1 MEASEFN
8 ATIRQIRDGVNEAR
22 LQAWL
27 GEMTEEQRCITA
39 LTIDRFD
46 LIPASR
52 GNPIEAWFSLDANK
66 KRGIC
71 SAHGWSPFWAQ
82 TLVDTESLKRTL
94 DFANIPPSITPRG
107 DGLADQVERVRFLA
121 EQRDLLRLW
130 VGQYGD
136 HESECAARRGG
147 KCDCGWD
154 GVCDELRNIPFMDQ
168 HG

>member
-1 MEASEFN
+1 MEAYEFN
-8 ATIRQIRDGVNEAR
+8 TTLRQIRDNVDEAK
-22 LQAWL
+22 LLAWM

-46 LIPASR
+46 LIPENR
-52 GNPIEAWFSLDANK
+52 GTPIEAWFSLDANK
-66 KRGIC
+66 QRGIC

-82 TLVDTESLKRTL
+82 TLVDTTSLERTL
-94 DFANIPPSITPRG
+94 DHANIPTGITPRG

-147 KCDCGWD
+147 ECDCGWD
-154 GVCDELRNIPFMDQ
+154 GVCDRLREMPFSENLD
-168 HG
+168 